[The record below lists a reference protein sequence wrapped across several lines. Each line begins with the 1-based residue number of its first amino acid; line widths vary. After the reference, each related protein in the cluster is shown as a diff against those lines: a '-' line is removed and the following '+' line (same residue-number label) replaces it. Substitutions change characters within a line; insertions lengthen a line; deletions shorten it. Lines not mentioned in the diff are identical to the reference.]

1 MLNCPTAAVDIGA
14 KADIYNLIRGIAASG
29 AGVIFTSTEVEE
41 FPRICNRVVVFRDG
55 VVVGELTGA
64 GATEANIMHWP
75 SEARMSASAGLNSS
89 DRKAGFDL
97 PAWLARYG
105 TLASLAALLI
115 VFSLARSDVFPTV
128 DNLLNIMNQV
138 SILGTMAF
146 GLTVCLVMGLFDLS
160 IAAMATL
167 GGYVATFLLVQYPD
181 TISVPLAVLISLA
194 VAGAI
199 GVFNG
204 LIVSYLGISAFIAT
218 LATGSIIT
226 GAMLG
231 ISNSK
236 TIITGIPDEFL
247 VIGQGSVFGVSN
259 PILIM
264 LAIGVILWLL
274 LEHTQLGR
282 HLYAIGGSMEASRLS
297 GIAVKRYAPIAL
309 AICGGCAGLGGLI
322 AASVLGAGRPQGVG
336 DTYLLNAFAAV
347 FIGASSLRPGKF
359 HIIGT
364 FIGVML
370 IGVINNGLSVMG
382 VPTYWQYIVQ
392 GVLLIIALFS
402 AGLLTMRRR

>member
-1 MLNCPTAAVDIGA
+1 MNASVSAV
-14 KADIYNLIRGIAASG
+14 
-29 AGVIFTSTEVEE
+29 
-41 FPRICNRVVVFRDG
+41 RI
-55 VVVGELTGA
+55 
-64 GATEANIMHWP
+64 
-75 SEARMSASAGLNSS
+75 
-89 DRKAGFDL
+89 DRKPRVDVAV
-97 PAWLARYG
+97 WLARFG
-105 TLASLAALLI
+105 TIVSLVILLV
-115 VFSLARSDVFPTV
+115 VFSIVRSDVFPTV
-128 DNLLNIMNQV
+128 DNLLNIMNQI

-167 GGYVATFLLVQYPD
+167 GGYVATFLLVAYPD
-181 TISVPLAVLISLA
+181 SIGVPAAVLISLTTA
-194 VAGAI
+194 ALI
-199 GVFNG
+199 GVVNG

-236 TIITGIPDEFL
+236 TIITGIPDEFMT
-247 VIGQGSVFGVSN
+247 IGQGTMFGVSN

-264 LAIGVILWLL
+264 LAIGLILWLL

-282 HLYAIGGSMEASRLS
+282 HLYAIGGSAEASRLS

-309 AICGGCAGLGGLI
+309 AICAACAGLGGLM

-359 HIIGT
+359 HIVGT
-364 FIGVML
+364 FIGVLL
-370 IGVINNGLSVMG
+370 IGVINNGLSIMG

-392 GVLLIIALFS
+392 GVLLVVALFS
-402 AGLLTMRRR
+402 AGILAMRRR

>member
-1 MLNCPTAAVDIGA
+1 
-14 KADIYNLIRGIAASG
+14 
-29 AGVIFTSTEVEE
+29 
-41 FPRICNRVVVFRDG
+41 
-55 VVVGELTGA
+55 
-64 GATEANIMHWP
+64 
-75 SEARMSASAGLNSS
+75 MSASVGLNSS

-97 PAWLARYG
+97 PAWLARFG
-105 TLASLAALLI
+105 TLASLAVLLI

-181 TISVPLAVLISLA
+181 TIGVPLAVLISLA
-194 VAGAI
+194 VAGVI

-226 GAMLG
+226 GAVLG

-247 VIGQGSVFGVSN
+247 IIGQGALFGISN
-259 PILIM
+259 PIVIM
-264 LAIGVILWLL
+264 LAIGAILWLL

-282 HLYAIGGSMEASRLS
+282 HLYAIGGSAEASRLS
-297 GIAVKRYAPIAL
+297 GIAIKRYAPIAL
-309 AICGGCAGLGGLI
+309 AICAVCAALGGLM

>member
-1 MLNCPTAAVDIGA
+1 
-14 KADIYNLIRGIAASG
+14 
-29 AGVIFTSTEVEE
+29 
-41 FPRICNRVVVFRDG
+41 
-55 VVVGELTGA
+55 
-64 GATEANIMHWP
+64 
-75 SEARMSASAGLNSS
+75 MSASAGLNSS

-115 VFSLARSDVFPTV
+115 VFSLARLDVFPTV

-264 LAIGVILWLL
+264 LAIGFILWLL

-282 HLYAIGGSMEASRLS
+282 HLYAIGGSAEASRLS

-309 AICGGCAGLGGLI
+309 AICAGCAGLGGLI

-402 AGLLTMRRR
+402 AGLLTMRRH

>member
-1 MLNCPTAAVDIGA
+1 
-14 KADIYNLIRGIAASG
+14 
-29 AGVIFTSTEVEE
+29 
-41 FPRICNRVVVFRDG
+41 
-55 VVVGELTGA
+55 
-64 GATEANIMHWP
+64 
-75 SEARMSASAGLNSS
+75 MSASAGLNGS
-89 DRKAGFDL
+89 DRKARFDL

-115 VFSLARSDVFPTV
+115 VFSFARSDVFPTV

-181 TISVPLAVLISLA
+181 AIGVPAAVLISLA
-194 VAGAI
+194 IAGVI
-199 GVFNG
+199 GVCNG

-247 VIGQGSVFGVSN
+247 IIGQGALFGVSN
-259 PILIM
+259 PIVIM

-282 HLYAIGGSMEASRLS
+282 HLYAIGGSAEASRLS

-309 AICGGCAGLGGLI
+309 AICAVCAALGGLM

>member
-1 MLNCPTAAVDIGA
+1 
-14 KADIYNLIRGIAASG
+14 
-29 AGVIFTSTEVEE
+29 
-41 FPRICNRVVVFRDG
+41 
-55 VVVGELTGA
+55 
-64 GATEANIMHWP
+64 
-75 SEARMSASAGLNSS
+75 MSASAGLNSS

-194 VAGAI
+194 VAGTI

-204 LIVSYLGISAFIAT
+204 VIVSYLGISAFIAT

-282 HLYAIGGSMEASRLS
+282 HLYAIGGSAEASRLS

-309 AICGGCAGLGGLI
+309 AICAGCAGLGGLI

-402 AGLLTMRRR
+402 AGLLTMRRH

>member
-1 MLNCPTAAVDIGA
+1 V
-14 KADIYNLIRGIAASG
+14 
-29 AGVIFTSTEVEE
+29 
-41 FPRICNRVVVFRDG
+41 
-55 VVVGELTGA
+55 
-64 GATEANIMHWP
+64 AT
-75 SEARMSASAGLNSS
+75 MSASVGLNSS
-89 DRKAGFDL
+89 DRKARFDL
-97 PAWLARYG
+97 PAWLARFG
-105 TLASLAALLI
+105 TLASLALLLI
-115 VFSLARSDVFPTV
+115 VFSLARPDVFPTV

-181 TISVPLAVLISLA
+181 TIGVPEAVLISLA
-194 VAGAI
+194 VAAVI

-247 VIGQGSVFGVSN
+247 IIGQGALLGISN
-259 PILIM
+259 PIVIM

-282 HLYAIGGSMEASRLS
+282 HLYAIGGSAEASRLS

-309 AICGGCAGLGGLI
+309 AICAVCAALGGLM

-359 HIIGT
+359 HIVGT

-370 IGVINNGLSVMG
+370 IGIINNGLSVMG

>member
-1 MLNCPTAAVDIGA
+1 
-14 KADIYNLIRGIAASG
+14 
-29 AGVIFTSTEVEE
+29 
-41 FPRICNRVVVFRDG
+41 
-55 VVVGELTGA
+55 
-64 GATEANIMHWP
+64 
-75 SEARMSASAGLNSS
+75 MSASAGLNGS

-115 VFSLARSDVFPTV
+115 VFSVARSDVFPTV

-194 VAGAI
+194 IAGAI

-282 HLYAIGGSMEASRLS
+282 HLYAIGGSAEASRLS

-309 AICGGCAGLGGLI
+309 AICAGCAGLGGLM

-370 IGVINNGLSVMG
+370 IGIINNGLSVMG

>member
-1 MLNCPTAAVDIGA
+1 MTASLRREKIATASRFD
-14 KADIYNLIRGIAASG
+14 IAAW
-29 AGVIFTSTEVEE
+29 F
-41 FPRICNRVVVFRDG
+41 
-55 VVVGELTGA
+55 
-64 GATEANIMHWP
+64 
-75 SEARMSASAGLNSS
+75 
-89 DRKAGFDL
+89 
-97 PAWLARYG
+97 ARYG
-105 TLASLAALLI
+105 TIVSLIALLV
-115 VFSLARSDVFPTV
+115 VFSVARPDVFPTV
-128 DNLLNIMNQV
+128 DNLLNIMNQI

-167 GGYVATFLLVQYPD
+167 GGYVATLLLVKYPD
-181 TISVPLAVLISLA
+181 SVSVPVAVFASIA
-194 VAGAI
+194 TAAAI
-199 GVFNG
+199 GVVNG

-231 ISNSK
+231 ISDSK
-236 TIITGIPDEFL
+236 TIITGIPDEFMA
-247 VIGQGSVFGVSN
+247 IGQGAVFGVSN

-264 LAIGVILWLL
+264 LAVGFALWLL

-282 HLYAIGGSMEASRLS
+282 HLYAIGASAEASRLS
-297 GIAVKRYAPIAL
+297 GIAVKRYAPFAL
-309 AICGGCAGLGGLI
+309 AICAACAGLGGLM
-322 AASVLGAGRPQGVG
+322 AAAVLGAGRPQGVG

-359 HIIGT
+359 HILGT
-364 FIGVML
+364 LIGVLL

-392 GVLLIIALFS
+392 GVLLVIALFS
-402 AGLLTMRRR
+402 AGVLTMRRG

>member
-1 MLNCPTAAVDIGA
+1 
-14 KADIYNLIRGIAASG
+14 
-29 AGVIFTSTEVEE
+29 
-41 FPRICNRVVVFRDG
+41 
-55 VVVGELTGA
+55 
-64 GATEANIMHWP
+64 
-75 SEARMSASAGLNSS
+75 MSASAGLNSS

-226 GAMLG
+226 GAILG

-282 HLYAIGGSMEASRLS
+282 HLYAIGGSAEASRLS

-309 AICGGCAGLGGLI
+309 AICAGCAGLGGLI

-402 AGLLTMRRR
+402 AGLLTMRRH

>member
-1 MLNCPTAAVDIGA
+1 MNISLSAERAAQKPRVDI
-14 KADIYNLIRGIAASG
+14 AAW
-29 AGVIFTSTEVEE
+29 F
-41 FPRICNRVVVFRDG
+41 
-55 VVVGELTGA
+55 
-64 GATEANIMHWP
+64 
-75 SEARMSASAGLNSS
+75 
-89 DRKAGFDL
+89 
-97 PAWLARYG
+97 ARYG
-105 TLASLAALLI
+105 TIFSLFALLI
-115 VFSLARSDVFPTV
+115 IFSIARSDVFPTV

-181 TISVPLAVLISLA
+181 SIGVPVAVLIALA
-194 VAGAI
+194 TAAII
-199 GVFNG
+199 GVING

-236 TIITGIPDEFL
+236 TIITGIPDEFMA
-247 VIGQGSVFGVSN
+247 IGQGSVLGVSN

-264 LAIGVILWLL
+264 LTIGIALWLL
-274 LEHTQLGR
+274 LEHTQPGR
-282 HLYAIGGSMEASRLS
+282 HLYAIGGSAEASRLS
-297 GIAVKRYAPIAL
+297 GIAVKRYAPLAM
-309 AICGGCAGLGGLI
+309 AICALCAGLGGLI

-336 DTYLLNAFAAV
+336 DSYLLNAFAAV

-370 IGVINNGLSVMG
+370 IGVINNGLSIMG

-402 AGLLTMRRR
+402 AGILAMRRR

>member
-1 MLNCPTAAVDIGA
+1 
-14 KADIYNLIRGIAASG
+14 
-29 AGVIFTSTEVEE
+29 
-41 FPRICNRVVVFRDG
+41 
-55 VVVGELTGA
+55 
-64 GATEANIMHWP
+64 
-75 SEARMSASAGLNSS
+75 MSASAGLNSS

-167 GGYVATFLLVQYPD
+167 GGYVATFLLVQYPN

-247 VIGQGSVFGVSN
+247 VIGQGLSVFGVSD

-309 AICGGCAGLGGLI
+309 AICAGCAGLGGLI
-322 AASVLGAGRPQGVG
+322 AHSLGSRGRASARRWRHVSSQRLRGCLHRRLVASARKVPHHRHLYRRHADWRHQQRTIGHGRP
-336 DTYLLNAFAAV
+336 DLLAIYRSGRASHVHRSLQRGAAHD
-347 FIGASSLRPGKF
+347 A
-359 HIIGT
+359 T
-364 FIGVML
+364 
-370 IGVINNGLSVMG
+370 
-382 VPTYWQYIVQ
+382 
-392 GVLLIIALFS
+392 AL
-402 AGLLTMRRR
+402 M

>member
-1 MLNCPTAAVDIGA
+1 
-14 KADIYNLIRGIAASG
+14 
-29 AGVIFTSTEVEE
+29 
-41 FPRICNRVVVFRDG
+41 
-55 VVVGELTGA
+55 
-64 GATEANIMHWP
+64 
-75 SEARMSASAGLNSS
+75 MSASAGLNSS

-160 IAAMATL
+160 ISAMATL

-199 GVFNG
+199 GIFNG

-282 HLYAIGGSMEASRLS
+282 HLYAIGGSAEASRLS

-309 AICGGCAGLGGLI
+309 AICAGCAGLGGLI

-402 AGLLTMRRR
+402 AGLLTMRRH

>member
-1 MLNCPTAAVDIGA
+1 
-14 KADIYNLIRGIAASG
+14 
-29 AGVIFTSTEVEE
+29 
-41 FPRICNRVVVFRDG
+41 
-55 VVVGELTGA
+55 
-64 GATEANIMHWP
+64 
-75 SEARMSASAGLNSS
+75 MSASAGLNSS
-89 DRKAGFDL
+89 DRKARFDL

-181 TISVPLAVLISLA
+181 TIGVPLAVLISLA
-194 VAGAI
+194 VAAVI

-204 LIVSYLGISAFIAT
+204 LIVSYMGISAFIAT

-247 VIGQGSVFGVSN
+247 IIGQGALFGISN
-259 PILIM
+259 PIVIM

-282 HLYAIGGSMEASRLS
+282 HLYAIGGSAEASRLS

-309 AICGGCAGLGGLI
+309 AICAVCAALGGLM

-347 FIGASSLRPGKF
+347 FIGASSLRPGRF

>member
-1 MLNCPTAAVDIGA
+1 MSA
-14 KADIYNLIRGIAASG
+14 
-29 AGVIFTSTEVEE
+29 
-41 FPRICNRVVVFRDG
+41 
-55 VVVGELTGA
+55 
-64 GATEANIMHWP
+64 
-75 SEARMSASAGLNSS
+75 SASAGLNSS

-105 TLASLAALLI
+105 TLASLAALMI

-128 DNLLNIMNQV
+128 DNLLNIMNQI

-181 TISVPLAVLISLA
+181 TISVALAVLISLA

-264 LAIGVILWLL
+264 LAIGFILWLL

-282 HLYAIGGSMEASRLS
+282 HLYAIGGSAEASRLS

-309 AICGGCAGLGGLI
+309 AICAGCAGLGGLI

-402 AGLLTMRRR
+402 AGLLTMRRH

>member
-1 MLNCPTAAVDIGA
+1 MNA
-14 KADIYNLIRGIAASG
+14 
-29 AGVIFTSTEVEE
+29 
-41 FPRICNRVVVFRDG
+41 
-55 VVVGELTGA
+55 GA
-64 GATEANIMHWP
+64 GAPA
-75 SEARMSASAGLNSS
+75 ASAQP
-89 DRKAGFDL
+89 RRDL
-97 PAWLARYG
+97 TLWFARYG
-105 TLASLAALLI
+105 TLLSLVALLV

-128 DNLLNIMNQV
+128 DNILNIMNQI

-181 TISVPLAVLISLA
+181 TISVPLAVAISLG
-194 VAGAI
+194 VAAAI
-199 GVFNG
+199 GVLNG
-204 LIVSYLGISAFIAT
+204 VIVSYLGISAFIAT

-236 TIITGIPDEFL
+236 TIITGIPDSFM
-247 VIGQGSVFGVSN
+247 VIGQGSIFGVSN

-264 LAIGVILWLL
+264 ISVGALLWLL

-282 HLYAIGGSMEASRLS
+282 HLYAIGGSSEASRLS
-297 GIAVKRYAPIAL
+297 GIAVKRYAPLAL
-309 AICGGCAGLGGLI
+309 AICAACAGLGGLM
-322 AASVLGAGRPQGVG
+322 AAAVLGAGRPQGVG
-336 DTYLLNAFAAV
+336 DGYLLNAFAAV

-359 HIIGT
+359 HILGT
-364 FIGVML
+364 MIGVLL

-392 GVLLIIALFS
+392 GVLLVAALFS
-402 AGLLTMRRR
+402 AGVLTMRRH

>member
-1 MLNCPTAAVDIGA
+1 
-14 KADIYNLIRGIAASG
+14 
-29 AGVIFTSTEVEE
+29 
-41 FPRICNRVVVFRDG
+41 
-55 VVVGELTGA
+55 
-64 GATEANIMHWP
+64 
-75 SEARMSASAGLNSS
+75 MSASVGLNSS
-89 DRKAGFDL
+89 DRKARFDL
-97 PAWLARYG
+97 AAWLARFG
-105 TLASLAALLI
+105 TLVSLALLLI
-115 VFSLARSDVFPTV
+115 VFSLARPDVFPTI

-181 TISVPLAVLISLA
+181 TIGVPEAVLMSLA
-194 VAGAI
+194 MAAVI

-247 VIGQGSVFGVSN
+247 IIGQGALFGVSN
-259 PILIM
+259 PIVIM

-282 HLYAIGGSMEASRLS
+282 HLYAIGGSAEASRLS

-309 AICGGCAGLGGLI
+309 AICAVCAALGGLM

-359 HIIGT
+359 HIVGT

-370 IGVINNGLSVMG
+370 IGIINNGLSVMG

>member
-1 MLNCPTAAVDIGA
+1 
-14 KADIYNLIRGIAASG
+14 
-29 AGVIFTSTEVEE
+29 
-41 FPRICNRVVVFRDG
+41 
-55 VVVGELTGA
+55 
-64 GATEANIMHWP
+64 
-75 SEARMSASAGLNSS
+75 MSASAGLNSS
-89 DRKAGFDL
+89 DRKARFDL
-97 PAWLARYG
+97 PAWLARFG
-105 TLASLAALLI
+105 TLASLALLLI
-115 VFSLARSDVFPTV
+115 VFSLARPDVFPTI

-181 TISVPLAVLISLA
+181 TIGVPEAVLISLA
-194 VAGAI
+194 VAAVI

-247 VIGQGSVFGVSN
+247 IIGQGALFGVSN
-259 PILIM
+259 PIVIM

-282 HLYAIGGSMEASRLS
+282 HLYAIGGSAEASRLS

-309 AICGGCAGLGGLI
+309 AICAVCAALGGLM

-359 HIIGT
+359 HIVGT

-370 IGVINNGLSVMG
+370 IGIINNGLSVMG

>member
-1 MLNCPTAAVDIGA
+1 
-14 KADIYNLIRGIAASG
+14 
-29 AGVIFTSTEVEE
+29 
-41 FPRICNRVVVFRDG
+41 
-55 VVVGELTGA
+55 
-64 GATEANIMHWP
+64 
-75 SEARMSASAGLNSS
+75 MSASVELNGSN
-89 DRKAGFDL
+89 RKARFDL
-97 PAWLARYG
+97 PAWLARFG
-105 TLASLAALLI
+105 TLASLALLLI
-115 VFSLARSDVFPTV
+115 VFSLARPDVFPTV

-181 TISVPLAVLISLA
+181 TIGVPEAVLISLA
-194 VAGAI
+194 VAAVI

-247 VIGQGSVFGVSN
+247 IIGQGALFGVSN
-259 PILIM
+259 PIVIM

-282 HLYAIGGSMEASRLS
+282 HLYAIGGSAEASRLS

-309 AICGGCAGLGGLI
+309 AICAVCAALGGLM

-359 HIIGT
+359 HIVGT

-370 IGVINNGLSVMG
+370 IGIINNGLSVMG

>member
-1 MLNCPTAAVDIGA
+1 
-14 KADIYNLIRGIAASG
+14 
-29 AGVIFTSTEVEE
+29 
-41 FPRICNRVVVFRDG
+41 
-55 VVVGELTGA
+55 
-64 GATEANIMHWP
+64 
-75 SEARMSASAGLNSS
+75 MSASVGLNSS

-97 PAWLARYG
+97 PAWLARFG

-194 VAGAI
+194 VAGVI

-247 VIGQGSVFGVSN
+247 IIGQGALFGISN
-259 PILIM
+259 PIVIM

-282 HLYAIGGSMEASRLS
+282 HLYAIGGSAEASRLS
-297 GIAVKRYAPIAL
+297 GIAIKRYAPIAL
-309 AICGGCAGLGGLI
+309 AICAVCAALGGLM